1 MILPF
6 AHHIV
11 VLRKW
16 KIYSKVWKA
25 ICFRFPAITSDIAP
39 KMYLVWKV
47 SVSPSARVS
56 NIEKPLE
63 WKIRPL
69 RNCQGANYMV
79 ICLESRYQTRLKI
92 SFHIFISLWSRKLNE
107 DFTKYTRIEK
117 GGQRIINSRSSTD
130 KYDLDSSF
138 WVALMDGP
146 KSRRGGMIPPLA
158 LACPFMQAM
167 VCLIVEICKWWT
179 RNIAT

>member
-1 MILPF
+1 MHLPLLHMILPF

-107 DFTKYTRIEK
+107 DFTKYTRIETSQK
-117 GGQRIINSRSSTD
+117 LRMLSRSPSD
-130 KYDLDSSF
+130 C
-138 WVALMDGP
+138 
-146 KSRRGGMIPPLA
+146 KSILLNVMIQVSQLSVTVN
-158 LACPFMQAM
+158 C
-167 VCLIVEICKWWT
+167 VTKSLIH
-179 RNIAT
+179 

>member
-1 MILPF
+1 MLHMILPF

-63 WKIRPL
+63 WKIPPL

-92 SFHIFISLWSRKLNE
+92 SFFIFISLWSREAKKLNE
-107 DFTKYTRIEK
+107 NFTKYTRIKK
-117 GGQRIINSRSSTD
+117 GMQRIINLWSSID

-138 WVALMDGP
+138 
-146 KSRRGGMIPPLA
+146 
-158 LACPFMQAM
+158 
-167 VCLIVEICKWWT
+167 
-179 RNIAT
+179 